1 MKRRGETGR
10 ERGGGREGREG
21 GKEKGGREEEEVS
34 EEEVNTP
41 VLTKTAGLL
50 ILQIINE
57 EEVSEGEVRK

>member
-41 VLTKTAGLL
+41 VLTKTAGLFFKL
-50 ILQIINE
+50 LMK
-57 EEVSEGEVRK
+57 RK